1 MTKIF
6 ACINTYGSPES
17 LKRTLESLRGH
28 VDGAVIHEG
37 PYAGWPR
44 LGGDS
49 PSSPGECATGL
60 PFPTMYT
67 RHGHL
72 LQKTARTQA
81 LQLAATLKPTSDDWL
96 LIIDDDE
103 VLDSEA
109 VLRVVLSSWA
119 ADYAS
124 IDVEDLRFGRKFP
137 QNRLVR
143 WTPGLHYE
151 PNHWTIRSPLGVITQ
166 NASPPFYQVHGVSI
180 VNDPSLRS
188 KAWLHRRS
196 LYRMLQFIGNEG
208 TWSTSKYFEGS
219 DCEAVFVDPE
229 ALAADLESIKRSAA
243 SGNEFD
249 MGLLLMLAQIASGS
263 EQEIVQWSDRTKGM
277 VTGLLYAAGVIPWPY
292 AKKSVKDEK
301 EASVSP

>member
-1 MTKIF
+1 MTKLF
-6 ACINTYGSPES
+6 ACINTYGSAVS
-17 LKRTLESLRGH
+17 LRRTLESLVGQ
-28 VDGAVIHEG
+28 VDGAVVHSG

-44 LGGDS
+44 LGGSAAD
-49 PSSPGECATGL
+49 PVDAVPDL
-60 PFPTMYT
+60 PFPYLYT

-81 LQLAATLKPTSDDWL
+81 LQLVATLKPTSDDWL

-103 VLDSEA
+103 VFRCKAD
-109 VLRVVLSSWA
+109 LRRVLSGWA

-124 IDVEDLRFGRKFP
+124 VDVEDLRFEKRFP

-143 WTPGLHYE
+143 WMPGLRYD
-151 PNHWTIRSPLGVITQ
+151 PNHWTIRSPLGIVTQ
-166 NASPPFYQVHGVSI
+166 NASAPFYLVDRQAEI

-188 KAWLHRRS
+188 SRWKHERS

-208 TWSTSKYFEGS
+208 TWSASKYFEGS
-219 DCEAVFVDPE
+219 DCEASFVDPE
-229 ALAADLESIKRSAA
+229 GLLSDAESVKRSAA

-249 MGLLLMLAQIASGS
+249 MGLLLMLSQVASGS

-277 VTGLLYAAGVIPWPY
+277 VTGLLYAAGMIPWPY
-292 AKKSVKDEK
+292 AKKKTGGSV
-301 EASVSP
+301 PP